1 MWIYIYQNVHIQ
13 SVSITPWY
21 CKVTV
26 LMVQS
31 KKLFSTS
38 WRTGDAISMMESKV
52 LCYYAKARREPILWG
67 PWAYRFVGPYDF
79 AYVRFYCLDV

>member
-1 MWIYIYQNVHIQ
+1 
-13 SVSITPWY
+13 
-21 CKVTV
+21 
-26 LMVQS
+26 
-31 KKLFSTS
+31 
-38 WRTGDAISMMESKV
+38 MMESKV